1 MNAAALLTKLLKR
14 DTLHLGLAPA
24 SRQPAMAAGSS
35 AAGAEPSRAPCLHPD
50 GRAFLLAFPAAE
62 ELCRCQ
68 PGLGKLLIHYLP
80 LL

>member
-24 SRQPAMAAGSS
+24 SRQPAGWQDPAPPALSRPGLRVSVLLDQLSS
-35 AAGAEPSRAPCLHPD
+35 SIPPLQPHH
-50 GRAFLLAFPAAE
+50 
-62 ELCRCQ
+62 CQ
-68 PGLGKLLIHYLP
+68 PGLGKPLIHYLP